1 MEKKLK
7 INFILKGIAVFAF
20 VAFCLLAILAGVTLP
35 FVSNANTVDSAVASA
50 EGDSLYIPLSQ
61 VQANTVYYAISV
73 PNDTVNIN
81 APLGSSIGLF
91 NLTPNDS
98 NNTFRL
104 GAVHI
109 IDKNYV
115 EMYIIKDGISY
126 DYQFLFIANVVSSE
140 FRYDAGFTFSDINS
154 IHSSAFDLNIL
165 VRTVPFATDTD
176 LENLENQIATLTAEK
191 NALQIQV
198 NNLTAEKA
206 TLQSQLTEKQNQI
219 DTLTAEKATLQSQL
233 TEKQNQIDTLTAE
246 KATLQSQ
253 LIEKQNQID
262 TLTAE
267 KATLQAQLT
276 EKQNQIDTLITEK
289 ATLQSQLTEKQ
300 DQIDTLTAEKNSL
313 QTQVNNL
320 TDENNDLNN
329 RLGFNSEFGF
339 IGTLRSNRIYFN
351 LKFAPEIPSD
361 KLCPYGENA
370 IINGY
375 YKQGNDFYLPVLVA
389 YDSSGNE
396 VTAGFT
402 GWKFTCVLNPDGSPT
417 TSFRLDFLV
426 ENLAVY
432 HIDSVELNG
441 KCFSTPDYSHGYAI
455 VGADYVGTGIS
466 VYSSPKSQYFY
477 DLKPNYFTQNQVRN
491 FLAFFH
497 YLTYVPVDDA
507 FYLAG
512 LNAASKGYYDDGYK
526 KGYSVGEDIGYNSG
540 FSAGDS
546 QGYARGV
553 ESANTY
559 SFLGLFGAIFDAP
572 IKALFGGT
580 STLPAGTT
588 ITDSNGNTITLQST
602 TTVNRAGL
610 LNFNLMG
617 VNLSG
622 FVLAL
627 FSLSIL
633 VVVIK
638 FALAKGR

>member
-206 TLQSQLTEKQNQI
+206 TLQSQLT
-219 DTLTAEKATLQSQL
+219 
-233 TEKQNQIDTLTAE
+233 
-246 KATLQSQ
+246 
-253 LIEKQNQID
+253 EKQNQID